1 MRNAV
6 LFVLGLAGLSAGV
19 MTGFALAEAPADNP
33 ADTPADAPLDDPRR
47 PPIDR
52 PPVEP
57 GLPNVPITRTCEEI
71 EETAR
76 GLVAEAQ
83 TCTEDVGCEIL
94 MVEELVGPE
103 NCVGAFQCG
112 VAVSAD
118 LDRAAF
124 LEVAAP
130 LVVEKLEC
138 GECAQA
144 ACMPPAE
151 LITECIVGRC
161 EIYPRQQP
169 PTRVPE
175 SP

>member
-1 MRNAV
+1 MRIAV
-6 LFVLGLAGLSAGV
+6 PFVLGLAGLLAGI
-19 MTGFALAEAPADNP
+19 TAGLALAGDPADVP
-33 ADTPADAPLDDPRR
+33 VEDQRR

-52 PPVEP
+52 PPLEP
-57 GLPNVPITRTCEEI
+57 GLPNVPIARTCEEI
-71 EETAR
+71 EATAR

-83 TCTEDVGCEIL
+83 TCTEDVGCEL
-94 MVEELVGPE
+94 LSFAELVGPE

-112 VAVSAD
+112 TAVAAD

-130 LVVEKLEC
+130 LVTEKIAC

-144 ACMPPAE
+144 ACVPPTSLMAVCVE
-151 LITECIVGRC
+151 GRC
-161 EIYPRQQP
+161 ELRPRWQG
-169 PTRVPE
+169 PTRGAG